1 MEGKPGD
8 ITRRRFALIAGTAS
22 VVPFGIAPPDV
33 AGAEPLTAAAVVR
46 RIQTELGGDWPSTG
60 PDGFKA
66 GDPSTVARGIA
77 TTAMATMDVLKQAV
91 KANANLILTYEPT
104 FYSRADVPVES
115 SPGRGGGAAGGSD
128 PVVKAKREFIEKN
141 GLVLFRLRDHWQARK
156 ENDMVTGLASTL
168 GWSSHAVKNNAKS
181 SDGLYEIPPATAEA
195 TVALIRSKLNL
206 RAGLRVVGD
215 RKATIRRVLL
225 FPGSMTP
232 ATMWQRYS
240 EVDMIVAGEVREWE
254 NTHYAADI
262 FTVGEKRALVTTG
275 RVVSEDPGMRACAEW
290 LKTIVKEVPAKR
302 IGVGDPYWRS
312 A

>member
-1 MEGKPGD
+1 MPLA
-8 ITRRRFALIAGTAS
+8 ILPAR
-22 VVPFGIAPPDV
+22 V
-33 AGAEPLTAAAVVR
+33 AAAEPLTASTVAR
-46 RIQTELGGDWPSTG
+46 RIQTELGGEWPVAG

-66 GDPSTVARGIA
+66 GDPSAVVRGIA

-91 KANANLILTYEPT
+91 KSNANLILTYEPT
-104 FYSRADVPVES
+104 FYARADA
-115 SPGRGGGAAGGSD
+115 AAGND
-128 PVVKAKREFIEKN
+128 PVITAKREFIEKN
-141 GLVLFRLRDHWQARK
+141 GLVVFRLRDHWQTRK
-156 ENDMVTGLASTL
+156 QNEMVTGLATAL
-168 GWSSHAVKNNAKS
+168 GWSSHAVKN
-181 SDGLYEIPPATAEA
+181 DTGLYEIPAATAEA
-195 TVALIRSKLNL
+195 TVAMIRGKLNL

-225 FPGSMTP
+225 SPGSMTP

-262 FTVGEKRALVTTG
+262 FTAGEKRALVTTG

-290 LKTIVKEVPAKR
+290 LKTMVKEVPAKW
-302 IGVGDPYWRS
+302 IGVGDPYWRP